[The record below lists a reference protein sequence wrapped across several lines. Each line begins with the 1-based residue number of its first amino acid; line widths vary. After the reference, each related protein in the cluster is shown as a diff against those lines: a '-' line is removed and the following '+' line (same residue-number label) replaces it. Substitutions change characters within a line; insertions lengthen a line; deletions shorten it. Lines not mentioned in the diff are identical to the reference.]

1 VNAPFHDSTI
11 GKFMICHDLLETK
24 LVQLFAHSENSECFT
39 MISVITFEVN
49 IAVEQKQALLETR
62 FLFL

>member
-1 VNAPFHDSTI
+1 
-11 GKFMICHDLLETK
+11 MICQDLLETK

-39 MISVITFEVN
+39 MISVTFEVN
-49 IAVEQKQALLETR
+49 SAVEQKQALLETR